1 MEPMTTNG
9 VKSIR
14 EELERLTRKERPHI
28 IEAIASARALGDL
41 KENSEYHSAKDR
53 QGMIEARIRD
63 LENKLRDSQIIDIT
77 TIPPNGRVLFGST
90 VTLKNLDTK
99 KNIKYQIVGDDEA
112 DATAKRI
119 SYAAPVAKSIMGK
132 PLKEEVEVALPD
144 GNLRYRIEKIEHI

>member
-14 EELERLTRKERPHI
+14 EELERLTRKERPRI